1 MVLKG
6 FFLKETFAR
15 RVAVCTSCLD
25 YCSRCFS
32 WCLLVLLARDYV
44 GIARTALWK
53 QWKKSLVV
61 LLTSLSALAIN
72 ASTKSSSI
80 MGGMTV
86 ATVPTRQNATLAT
99 MLICFGVRMVANA
112 FPKFGSAMELSIA
125 PMVPMNKLALE
136 TALAVRERSGVNRQ
150 EKRTGVAVATLV
162 SRGMRCVMVI
172 KIVRMEMMSW
182 PTLAVSRLDVLF
194 FHCITTLTLRYAF

>member
-1 MVLKG
+1 MALKG

-15 RVAVCTSCLD
+15 RAAVCTSCLD
-25 YCSRCFS
+25 CCSRCFS
-32 WCLLVLLARDYV
+32 WCLLVLLARDYI
-44 GIARTALWK
+44 GIARTTLWK
-53 QWKKSLVV
+53 QWKKCLVV
-61 LLTSLSALAIN
+61 LLTSLSARIAIN
-72 ASTKSSSI
+72 ASTKSSSA

-99 MLICFGVRMVANA
+99 MQICFGARMVANA

-150 EKRTGVAVATLV
+150 EKRPGVALAPLV
-162 SRGMRCVMVI
+162 SRGIGCVMVI
-172 KIVRMEMMSW
+172 KIVRMEMMSR
-182 PTLAVSRLDVLF
+182 PTLAVSL
-194 FHCITTLTLRYAF
+194 